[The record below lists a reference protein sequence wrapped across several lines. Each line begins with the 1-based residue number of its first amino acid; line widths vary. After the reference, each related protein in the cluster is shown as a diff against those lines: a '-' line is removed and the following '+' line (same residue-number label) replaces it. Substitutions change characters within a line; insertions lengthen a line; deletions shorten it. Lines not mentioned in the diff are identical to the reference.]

1 TPLLVV
7 WVMNHVSWRRTFMIF
22 GGLGVLWAI
31 WFYRWFRDNPREHP
45 QMSEA
50 ELVLLEGAENN
61 AAGHG
66 DVPGQRFLTSPTV
79 WFLWVQYFCMSY
91 GWYFY
96 ITWLPTYLREAR
108 HVDLTK
114 GAVLAGLPLFFGG
127 LGSLVAGL
135 LATRAATWL
144 GNTARARRVMAGFGL

>member
-1 TPLLVV
+1 RMLMRVVLMWSFFTAATGWAWSWISMVVCRFMFGVGEAGCFPNLTKIFTIWLPKSERVRAQGLMWLSARWGGAFTPLLVV

-66 DVPGQRFLTSPTV
+66 DVPWQRFLTSPTV
-79 WFLWVQYFCMSY
+79 
-91 GWYFY
+91 
-96 ITWLPTYLREAR
+96 
-108 HVDLTK
+108 
-114 GAVLAGLPLFFGG
+114 
-127 LGSLVAGL
+127 
-135 LATRAATWL
+135 
-144 GNTARARRVMAGFGL
+144 